1 MVTWPSLGGLS
12 EVPGAGTRPVGCREG
27 SVGGGLIFFLPGAR
41 SPAEAPPGPKV
52 GLESPTSTVSF
63 GSDLLV
69 TRARVGR
76 AVSSIFTR
84 WKQFAQ
90 RPLSSREADLKL
102 KCRVFFCR

>member
-1 MVTWPSLGGLS
+1 MVTWPSPGGLS

-27 SVGGGLIFFLPGAR
+27 SVGGGLIFFLPRAR
-41 SPAEAPPGPKV
+41 RRHHLGPKG

-63 GSDLLV
+63 GSDLFV

>member
-41 SPAEAPPGPKV
+41 WRHHLGRRGGWRVQHRPW
-52 GLESPTSTVSF
+52 
-63 GSDLLV
+63 SDLLV